1 MHFKGWEK
9 TSLIEYPGKISTV
22 LFTGGCNFR
31 CPFCYN
37 RNLVLS
43 PGELPNISEEEVLE
57 YLRENRRLYQA
68 VIVTGGEPT
77 LSQELPGFFSKVKK
91 LGMLAGLETNGTNP
105 RMLETLLKSGAVDF
119 VGLDVKAPLTFEK
132 YRNVAAITDRKL
144 FENVKKSLG
153 ILMKSGKDY
162 ELRTTVIPGFHK
174 EKDIIS
180 IARGLKGAKKYVLQ
194 KFIPRNT
201 LDEKFEKARPY
212 SSNEMLELKKKIEKN
227 FEVCEV
233 RNV

>member
-77 LSQELPGFFSKVKK
+77 LSQDLPGFFSKVKK
-91 LGMLAGLETNGTNP
+91 LGLLAGLETNGTNP
-105 RMLETLLKSGAVDF
+105 GMLETLLKSGAVDF

-162 ELRTTVIPGFHK
+162 ELRTTVIPGFHR

-180 IARGLKGAKKYVLQ
+180 IATELKGAKKYVLQ

-212 SSNEMLELKKKIEKN
+212 SSNEMLELIKKIENN
-227 FEVCEV
+227 FELC
-233 RNV
+233 